1 MSISN
6 NINNKIIINF
16 FFILI
21 FTSPLF
27 VYIGPALE
35 NINVFLIL
43 TVGIY
48 IILISPELRKNL
60 FRTYRLEKIITIFF
74 GLILLISLFVN
85 GNYIN
90 SNILVK
96 IPYIVIFFILL
107 ILINELPKYSR
118 IISVK
123 LFKKL
128 IFFYLFSIYLLI
140 FDIYFQFLFE
150 FNILGMVNL
159 ENVTSF
165 FGNEKV
171 AGSYLAKISPIILFL
186 HFKKIIKNLHYIFLL
201 IAMFLAINITTERSA
216 VIIFS
221 IINIFYIFIVLFE
234 KKTNLKNFIIIN
246 LFILTI
252 IITGLYINKERILSI
267 QKIIFDEKFL
277 VLSHDPVIYFK
288 DISKVHF
295 YYDIDENV
303 NIKKELGYVINNKE
317 EKIIIN
323 FSNLE
328 NNKISKVDLFLVIKD
343 SQHYSHQAF
352 LNFFKKSINLDGKIF
367 YIPKK
372 PIEKD
377 NYNEITLSSKNKVK
391 HNYFDSGWGSH
402 NLVALEIFKE
412 NIYIGT
418 GPDTFRYK
426 CKEEKYYKI
435 NSFNIGKSCTT
446 HPHNLHV
453 EILQGTGII
462 GYILFLLFIISIY
475 RIQIKY
481 EKVTNKDKLILAIII
496 ISFFPILLPTGSF
509 FSSAMMNKI
518 FITFLIIQIINNY
531 NTYMY
536 EK

>member
-1 MSISN
+1 MSTSN
-6 NINNKIIINF
+6 NTNNKIIINF

-21 FTSPLF
+21 FISPLF

-43 TVGIY
+43 TSGLY
-48 IILISPELRKNL
+48 IIFTSTELRKNL
-60 FRTYRLEKIITIFF
+60 FRTYRLEKIITVFF
-74 GLILLISLFVN
+74 GIILLISLFVN

-90 SNILVK
+90 SNILIK

-107 ILINELPKYSR
+107 ILINELPNY
-118 IISVK
+118 IQTISTK

-128 IFFYLFSIYLLI
+128 IFLYLFLIYLLI

-150 FNILGMVNL
+150 FNILGMVKL

-186 HFKKIIKNLHYIFLL
+186 HFKKIIKNLHYVFLL
-201 IAMFLAINITTERSA
+201 LAMFFAINITTERSA

-221 IINIFYIFIVLFE
+221 FINIFYIFTILFE
-234 KKTNLKNFIIIN
+234 KKTSLKNFIVIN
-246 LFILTI
+246 LCILI
-252 IITGLYINKERILSI
+252 ILFAGLYINKDRILSI
-267 QKIIFDEKFL
+267 KKIIFDEKLL
-277 VLSHDPVIYFK
+277 VLSHNPVIYFK

-295 YYDIDENV
+295 YYDINESV
-303 NIKKELGYVINNKE
+303 NIKKELGYVINNKK

-328 NNKISKVDLFLVIKD
+328 NNKISKVDLFLGQKN
-343 SQHYSHQAF
+343 SEF
-352 LNFFKKSINLDGKIF
+352 PNFFKKSINLDEEIF

-391 HNYFDSGWGSH
+391 YNYFDSGWGSH
-402 NLVALEIFKE
+402 NLAALEIFKE

-435 NSFNIGKSCTT
+435 NSFNIGKSCST

-481 EKVTNKDKLILAIII
+481 EKVTYKDKLILATII

-531 NTYMY
+531 NNYMY